1 MRVSRLVVSFLT
13 VVFVVAIIIFALRPR
28 TEPQVRARTIDLSDL
43 NAAAGFA
50 RAFGP
55 RPLTFPADHGAH
67 PDFQT
72 EWWYYTGN
80 LISSD
85 GRHFGYQLTFFR
97 RALVPAFARV
107 HRQSTWG
114 TNQVYLAHF
123 AVTDV
128 TGKHHHTLER
138 FSRGAVGL
146 AGAGASPFRVWLE
159 DWQVV
164 EEGSDVYRLYAAQSE
179 IEIDLQLKDVKGPI
193 LQGDQ
198 GFSQKGP
205 GAGNASY
212 YYSLTRLITQGTV
225 RLDQDVFAV
234 SGTSWMD
241 HEFSTSALG
250 ANQVGWDWFSL
261 QMDDGSEMMAFQVRQ
276 TDGSIDPFS
285 SGTLVL
291 SDGRA
296 IQLKKD
302 AFNITV
308 QKEWSS
314 PHTGA
319 VYPASWTVSVPQA
332 QLNLEITPYLAD
344 QELNLSYSYW
354 EGAVRIMGER
364 AGKSVTGVGYVELTG
379 YAGSMQRQF

>member
-1 MRVSRLVVSFLT
+1 
-13 VVFVVAIIIFALRPR
+13 
-28 TEPQVRARTIDLSDL
+28 
-43 NAAAGFA
+43 
-50 RAFGP
+50 
-55 RPLTFPADHGAH
+55 
-67 PDFQT
+67 
-72 EWWYYTGN
+72 
-80 LISSD
+80 
-85 GRHFGYQLTFFR
+85 
-97 RALVPAFARV
+97 
-107 HRQSTWG
+107 
-114 TNQVYLAHF
+114 
-123 AVTDV
+123 
-128 TGKHHHTLER
+128 
-138 FSRGAVGL
+138 L